1 MEPQRN
7 TRNTLVSA
15 LTIALGL
22 LFIVTGAMKLIGST
36 RDIFPGSA
44 MGQHPG
50 WFRLVVGVAEL
61 ACGALLLLPSTA
73 GAAAFGIALIMGA
86 AAVTLFIT
94 GQPGLIYPIVI
105 GAVALAAAWLRRP
118 PEVQGW
124 IDGELSHPHRI
135 AREGLIA
142 GVLGATAIAIWFLVV
157 DLVAGRPFFTPI
169 ELGRAMLSVLGTTPV
184 QDSNTVYVLVYTLF
198 HFFAFI
204 AVGIIAVAVI
214 EFAKSEPSVLAGAV
228 ILFIVFELAF
238 NGFVALLRE
247 TTNLGWLSWTQVMAG
262 NLIAAIVMGTYLWR
276 AHPELRES
284 LTHALDGTA

>member
-22 LFIVTGAMKLIGST
+22 LFIVTGGMKLIGSS

-44 MGQHPG
+44 MGQHPE
-50 WFRLVVGVAEL
+50 WFRIVVGVAEL
-61 ACGALLLLPSTA
+61 VCGALLLLPASA
-73 GAAAFGIALIMGA
+73 GLAALGVALIMGA

-94 GQPGLIYPIVI
+94 GQPGLLYPVLI
-105 GAVALAAAWLRRP
+105 GAVALVVAWLRRP
-118 PEVQGW
+118 EEVQGW

-142 GVLGATAIAIWFLVV
+142 GMLGATAIAIWFLIV
-157 DLVAGRPFFTPI
+157 DVMSGRPFFTPI
-169 ELGRAMLSVLGTTPV
+169 ELGRALLSVLGTRPV
-184 QDSNTVYVLVYTLF
+184 QDSNTVYVVVYTLF
-198 HFFAFI
+198 HFAAFI
-204 AVGIIAVAVI
+204 ATGIVAVAVI
-214 EFAKSEPSVLAGAV
+214 EFARSEPTVLAGAV
-228 ILFIVFELAF
+228 ILFVVFELAF

-247 TTNLGWLSWTQVMAG
+247 TTNLGNLSWTQVLVG
-262 NLIAAIVMGTYLWR
+262 NLIAALVMGTYLWR